1 MSDRDRRELRQG
13 AGDAFSTS
21 FELIATPLIF
31 GLIGWYLDGRV
42 GLFPVL
48 TLVLALVAL
57 SYGVWRLY
65 SDYVASMDRMLEE
78 RRSHYGERITN
89 G

>member
-1 MSDRDRRELRQG
+1 MRQG

-31 GLIGWYLDGRV
+31 GLIGWYLDSRIGTFP
-42 GLFPVL
+42 LF
-48 TLVLALVAL
+48 TLAMAGVAL
-57 SYGVWRLY
+57 AYGVWKLY
-65 SDYVASMDRMLEE
+65 SQYVESMDELLEQ
-78 RRSHYGERITN
+78 RRSGYGQEASH

>member
-1 MSDRDRRELRQG
+1 MSDRDRREMRQG

-31 GLIGWYLDGRV
+31 GLVGWYLDSRFGV
-42 GLFPVL
+42 FPIL
-48 TLVLALVAL
+48 TLALAAVAL
-57 SYGVWRLY
+57 AYGVWKLY
-65 SDYVASMDRMLEE
+65 SQYVESMDTLLEK
-78 RRSHYGERITN
+78 RRSTYGQEPSN